1 MSNFIEEQ
9 LFSDEDLKT
18 YDLGILKEPII
29 VPADKFY
36 LDEVLTEKHFKKLFD
51 RKSSGK
57 IFVLN
62 KNRCGNGGT
71 TGFIRYAQKHNK
83 GLIVSVPN
91 RSIVF
96 SKERENKELSGIVGG
111 VKNPDLNRNVRVATW
126 DKTESVESKDQY
138 GWGNIEIDM
147 DDLESWNPSFWSGS
161 LLLVDEYHKLV
172 EDNSY
177 REICPKLTK
186 TIIDTD
192 GCVVLMSATPNDE
205 YIEFLKQYK
214 EVIILDVQYDNDK
227 AHHDH
232 HIIGWYNRP
241 KGIENYNLINHLWE
255 NVRNNGRS
263 KQMVVFYSNIT
274 AITTFVEDLPE
285 ELQDKVEV
293 LCSSTHKNDAPNY
306 SEQFNPEK
314 SLHLLTSANFTGM
327 DIKKHIDAV
336 LILGGDSGENMSYSW
351 REVKQ
356 MLGRFRVLYDS
367 EGHWIDG
374 GYDSVYV
381 VKDGRKMDDKGYEHA
396 VRETGV
402 FEFRTRSV
410 ASKDKTDVNFINDYM
425 TYLYLS
431 CEVKK
436 REGWLNSANFI
447 EMMSIYNEYSINTHT
462 LPEIREYKKHRD
474 IPFAEY
480 KEKRLKGIKVKHRMG
495 TMSDYYIEKK
505 GEEAFANASRND
517 VERFY
522 RTEMKIGD
530 IDLETLSKED
540 MYDLLLGDKYYRGS
554 YLMGVLKYLG
564 KAPKTAD
571 GKVDYRML
579 EITMNKV
586 FGCLCVYSSGNTSH
600 PSGCWFLCIM
610 VGYAAHRNEEHTQNG
625 RFSGKS
631 YIIRPAPIS
640 TQIHTLHDPYEDIR
654 VSRNRRP
661 IGQTTSTIT
670 ENIERMKL
678 PSVIEGGERAI
689 YERRVKSG
697 TPEFEFTS
705 YQREV
710 MTELLNDPS
719 KITGFRADPE
729 RNEAFEYYKG
739 HHQSLVSEFYDD
751 TGKKGH
757 SFKTEE
763 MKKIDC
769 LIVDIDHGIR
779 YNEFAELYKNYEWTA
794 IPTISNTDP
803 ENWHKFRVIFPL
815 AHTLELPNDSLK
827 VLKTLRSMVCP
838 FEDRNHNLGSYM
850 NREQWAMRIKNVG
863 ELFDIPQEVV
873 VYLDTRVKT
882 LKYHNG
888 KFKMGKS
895 DGSYE
900 ISEWW
905 SIEEAIEYYHKH
917 DKDDERHHAGFIIK
931 NNLSDED
938 CVEFEKWLE
947 ENSTP
952 SFIRKHWKN
961 NKKISKKAA

>member
-9 LFSDEDLKT
+9 LFSDEDLKS

-29 VPADKFY
+29 VPEDKFY
-36 LDEVLTEKHFKKLFD
+36 LDDVLTADHFKKLFD
-51 RKSSGK
+51 RKSRGK

-71 TGFIRYAQKHNK
+71 TGFIRYAEAHNK

-96 SKERENKELSGIVGG
+96 SKEKDSKNLTGIVGG
-111 VKNPDLNRNVRVATW
+111 VKNPDLNRIIRVATW

-147 DDLESWNPSFWSGS
+147 DDLENWNPTFWSGS

-177 REICPKLTK
+177 REICGKMTK
-186 TIIDTD
+186 TIIESK

-214 EVIILDVQYDNDK
+214 EVIPIEILYDNNY
-227 AHHDH
+227 AHRDPHK
-232 HIIGWYNRP
+232 IVWYDRP
-241 KGIENYNLINHLWE
+241 KGVETYNMLNHLWE

-263 KQMVVFYSNIT
+263 KQMVVFYSSVA
-274 AITTFVEDLPE
+274 AIRTFVEDLPDD
-285 ELQDKVEV
+285 LHDKVEV
-293 LCSSTHKNDAPNY
+293 LCSSSHKNDVPNY

-314 SLHLLTSANFTGM
+314 SLHFMTSAYFTGM
-327 DIKKHIDAV
+327 DIRQHIDAV
-336 LILGGDSGENMSYSW
+336 VILGGDSGANMAYSW

-356 MLGRFRVLYDS
+356 MLGRFRAVRDKDGKVI
-367 EGHWIDG
+367 EG
-374 GYDSVYV
+374 GYDYVSVI
-381 VKDGRKMDDKGYEHA
+381 KDGRVIDENGYDHA
-396 VRETGV
+396 AKQTNRYD
-402 FEFRTRSV
+402 FRTRSV
-410 ASKDKTDVNFINDYM
+410 ADEDKIDIHYIDDYM
-425 TYLYLS
+425 EYLYYS
-431 CEVKK
+431 CEMKR
-436 REGWLNSANFI
+436 REGWVDSGAFKK
-447 EMMSIYNEYSINTHT
+447 MMKEYWEYEVITST

-480 KEKRLKGIKVKHRMG
+480 KEKRLKGEKVKHRMG
-495 TMSDYYIEKK
+495 TVSDYYIEKK
-505 GEEAFANASRND
+505 GEEAFANATRND

-522 RTEMKIGD
+522 RIEMKIGD
-530 IDLETLSKED
+530 IELDSLSRED

-564 KAPKTAD
+564 KAPKTDD

-586 FGCLCVYSSGNTSH
+586 FGCLCVYSLGDLSH
-600 PSGCWFLCIM
+600 PSSSWFLCIM
-610 VGYAAHRNEEHTQNG
+610 VGYAAHRNEEHTQNR

-640 TQIHTLHDPYEDIR
+640 TKIHTLHNPYEDIR
-654 VSRNRRP
+654 VSRNIRP
-661 IGQTTSTIT
+661 FRQTTSTIT
-670 ENIERMKL
+670 ENIESMKL
-678 PSVIEGGERAI
+678 PSVIEGGETAI

-697 TPEFEFTS
+697 TPEFDFAS
-705 YQREV
+705 NQREI
-710 MTELLNDPS
+710 MTDLLNAPS
-719 KITGFRADPE
+719 LIAGFRTDPE
-729 RNEAFEYYKG
+729 RNEAFEYYKN

-757 SFKTEE
+757 SFKAEE

-803 ENWHKFRVIFPL
+803 DNWHKFRVIFPL

-850 NREQWAMRIKNVG
+850 NREQWAMRKKNVG

-895 DGSYE
+895 DGTYE

-938 CVEFEKWLE
+938 CMEFEKWLE
-947 ENSTP
+947 ENSTI

-961 NKKISKKAA
+961 NKKISRKSA

>member
-1 MSNFIEEQ
+1 MNDFIEEQ
-9 LFSDEDLKT
+9 LFNDEDF
-18 YDLGILKEPII
+18 YDLGILKEPIV

-36 LDEVLTEKHFKKLFD
+36 LDEVLTADHFNKLFD
-51 RKSSGK
+51 RKSRGK

-71 TGFIRYAQKHNK
+71 TGFIRYAQDHNK

-147 DDLESWNPSFWSGS
+147 DDLENWNPSFWSGS

-186 TIIDTD
+186 TIIDTE

-232 HIIGWYNRP
+232 HIIGWYDRP

-255 NVRNNGRS
+255 NVRKNGIS

-293 LCSSTHKNDAPNY
+293 LCSSKHKNDVPNY

-314 SLHLLTSANFTGM
+314 TLHLLTSANFTGM
-327 DIKKHIDAV
+327 DIKKHIDVV

-367 EGHWIDG
+367 DGYWIGG

-381 VKDGRKMDDKGYEHA
+381 VKDGRKMDEKGYENA
-396 VRETGV
+396 VRKTGV
-402 FEFRTRSV
+402 YEFRTRNV
-410 ASKDKTDVNFINDYM
+410 DSKDRLDMKFIKDYM
-425 TYLYLS
+425 TYLYRS

-436 REGWLNSANFI
+436 REGWLDSNNFI
-447 EMMSIYNEYSINTHT
+447 EMMSIYNEYSINTHS

-474 IPFAEY
+474 IPFGEY
-480 KEKRLKGIKVKHRMG
+480 KEKRLKGIKVKHRMA

-505 GEEAFANASRND
+505 GEEAFRNATRND

-522 RTEMKIGD
+522 RIEMKIGD
-530 IDLETLSKED
+530 TDLDSLSKED

-564 KAPKTAD
+564 EAPKTAD
-571 GKVDYRML
+571 DKVDYRML

-586 FGCLCVYSSGNTSH
+586 FNCLCVYSSGNLTH
-600 PSGCWFLCIM
+600 PSSCWFLCIM
-610 VGYAAHRNEEHTQNG
+610 VGYATHRNEECMDFR

-631 YIIRPAPIS
+631 YILRPAPIS
-640 TQIHTLHDPYEDIR
+640 SKIHTLYNPYEDIR

-661 IGQTTSTIT
+661 IGQTSSTIT
-670 ENIERMKL
+670 ENIESMKL
-678 PSVIEGGERAI
+678 PSVIEGGEKAI
-689 YERRVKSG
+689 YERTIRESDPNYV
-697 TPEFEFTS
+697 
-705 YQREV
+705 YACNQRDI
-710 MTELLNDPS
+710 MTDLLNNPS
-719 KITGFRADPE
+719 LIAGFRTDPE
-729 RNEAFEYYKG
+729 RNAAFEYYKNY
-739 HHQSLVSEFYDD
+739 HQSLVSEFYDD

-757 SFKTEE
+757 RFKTEE
-763 MKKIDC
+763 MQKIDC

-803 ENWHKFRVIFPL
+803 DNWHKFRVIYPL
-815 AHTLELPNDSLK
+815 AHTIELPNDSLK

-850 NREQWAMRIKNVG
+850 NREQWAMRRKNVG

-895 DGSYE
+895 DGTYE
-900 ISEWW
+900 ITEWW

-961 NKKISKKAA
+961 NKKISRKSA